1 MSAKKGKK
9 IKKEVSASVKDEEVK
24 EAETAEETA
33 ETVSEDIESE
43 EKKESEKEDAK
54 EESTEETVDAEA
66 SEDSEEEKDEEDPEE
81 ESEEESDED
90 SEEGEDEDEESDS
103 KPVAKK
109 DPIPAVMAVVI
120 VAIIVAAVLYY
131 VLPKVLV
138 PSFGY
143 TLEEFNARL
152 EESEISKKMQAQY
165 TTLTPQF
172 KAVDKESI
180 KEIWSIKGEIDA
192 AEQKRIEARF
202 KPFVKT
208 LAATEE
214 LEHILVEAN
223 TRVND
228 GQLTRMCIYCTY
240 DDQHMTMMMVHFG
253 AILGNF
259 MPDLTFNE
267 VVSLIM
273 ASANEANTEGLFY
286 VRGDIA
292 FKLAM
297 ENIGGQLYIKLEIVP
312 AKSLKPEKI
321 KTTIP
326 ASTTAAS
333 ETTAATS
340 AT

>member
-1 MSAKKGKK
+1 MSAKKDKK
-9 IKKEVSASVKDEEVK
+9 DKKEISGSVKDEEVK
-24 EAETAEETA
+24 AAETAEETV

-43 EKKESEKEDAK
+43 EK
-54 EESTEETVDAEA
+54 
-66 SEDSEEEKDEEDPEE
+66 E
-81 ESEEESDED
+81 ESE
-90 SEEGEDEDEESDS
+90 
-103 KPVAKK
+103 PQPAAKK
-109 DPIPAVMAVVI
+109 DPVPAVMAVVI
-120 VAIIVAAVLYY
+120 VAIILAAILYY

-143 TLEEFNARL
+143 TLDEFNTRL
-152 EESEISKKMQAQY
+152 DESEISKKMQAQY

-192 AEQKRIEARF
+192 AEQKRLEARF

-214 LEHILVEAN
+214 LENVLVEAN
-223 TRVND
+223 TRMND

-292 FKLAM
+292 YKLAL
-297 ENIGGQLYIKLEIVP
+297 ENIGGKLYIKLEIVP
-312 AKSLKPEKI
+312 AKSLKSEQI
-321 KTTIP
+321 KRTIP
-326 ASTTAAS
+326 VETTAAS
-333 ETTAATS
+333 ETTAAAPAS
-340 AT
+340 

>member
-9 IKKEVSASVKDEEVK
+9 VKKEVSVSVKEEEVK
-24 EAETAEETA
+24 AAEAAEETA

-43 EKKESEKEDAK
+43 EKEESEKEEAK
-54 EESTEETVDAEA
+54 EGSTEETVEAEA
-66 SEDSEEEKDEEDPEE
+66 SEDSEDKKDEED
-81 ESEEESDED
+81 SDEESDED
-90 SEEGEDEDEESDS
+90 SEEEEEDEDDESES
-103 KPVAKK
+103 EPVAKK

-131 VLPKVLV
+131 VLPKMLV

-143 TLEEFNARL
+143 TLEEFNTRL
-152 EESEISKKMQAQY
+152 ETSEISKRMQAQY

-192 AEQKRIEARF
+192 AEQKRLEARF

-292 FKLAM
+292 FKLAL
-297 ENIGGQLYIKLEIVP
+297 ENIGGQLYIKLEVVP

-326 ASTTAAS
+326 VTATAAS

>member
-9 IKKEVSASVKDEEVK
+9 INKEVSASVKDEEVK
-24 EAETAEETA
+24 AAEAAEETA

-43 EKKESEKEDAK
+43 EKEESEKEETK
-54 EESTEETVDAEA
+54 EGSTEETVDAEV
-66 SEDSEEEKDEEDPEE
+66 SDDSEEEKDEE
-81 ESEEESDED
+81 ESEEESDKD
-90 SEEGEDEDEESDS
+90 SEEGEDEDEDEESDS
-103 KPVAKK
+103 KPAAKK

-120 VAIIVAAVLYY
+120 VAIIIAAVLYY

-152 EESEISKKMQAQY
+152 EVSEISKKMQAQY
-165 TTLTPQF
+165 TSLTPQF

-240 DDQHMTMMMVHFG
+240 DDKHMTMMMVHFG

-297 ENIGGQLYIKLEIVP
+297 ENIGGQLYIKLEVVP

-321 KTTIP
+321 KSTIP
-326 ASTTAAS
+326 VSTTAAS

-340 AT
+340 AN

>member
-24 EAETAEETA
+24 AAEAAEETA

-43 EKKESEKEDAK
+43 EKKESEKEEAK

-66 SEDSEEEKDEEDPEE
+66 SEDSEEEKDEEDSDE
-81 ESEEESDED
+81 ESEDEED
-90 SEEGEDEDEESDS
+90 EDEDEESDS
-103 KPVAKK
+103 KPAAKK
-109 DPIPAVMAVVI
+109 DPIPAVMSVVI

-333 ETTAATS
+333 ETTAAAS

>member
-9 IKKEVSASVKDEEVK
+9 IKKEVSGSVKDEEVK
-24 EAETAEETA
+24 AAEAAEAAEETA

-43 EKKESEKEDAK
+43 EKKESEKEEAK

-66 SEDSEEEKDEEDPEE
+66 SEDSEEEKDEEDSDE
-81 ESEEESDED
+81 ESEDE
-90 SEEGEDEDEESDS
+90 EDEDEESDS
-103 KPVAKK
+103 KPAAKK

-120 VAIIVAAVLYY
+120 VAIIIAAVLYY

-152 EESEISKKMQAQY
+152 EVSEISKKMQAQY

-240 DDQHMTMMMVHFG
+240 DDKHMTMMMVHFG

-321 KTTIP
+321 KSTIP

-340 AT
+340 AA

>member
-9 IKKEVSASVKDEEVK
+9 DKKEISESVKDEEVK
-24 EAETAEETA
+24 AAETVEETA
-33 ETVSEDIESE
+33 ETISEDIESE
-43 EKKESEKEDAK
+43 EKEESEKEEAK
-54 EESTEETVDAEA
+54 AESTDETVETEA
-66 SEDSEEEKDEEDPEE
+66 SD
-81 ESEEESDED
+81 ESEEEESDDD
-90 SEEGEDEDEESDS
+90 SDEDEEDDDEEEAET
-103 KPVAKK
+103 KPAAKK
-109 DPIPAVMAVVI
+109 DPVPAVMAVVI
-120 VAIIVAAVLYY
+120 VAIIIAALLYY
-131 VLPKVLV
+131 ILPKVLV

-143 TLEEFNARL
+143 TLDEFNTRL
-152 EESEISKKMQAQY
+152 DESEISKKMQAQY

-180 KEIWSIKGEIDA
+180 KEIWSIKGEVDE

-214 LEHILVEAN
+214 LENVLVEAN
-223 TRVND
+223 TRMND

-292 FKLAM
+292 YKLAL
-297 ENIGGQLYIKLEIVP
+297 ENIGGKLYLKLEVVP
-312 AKSLKPEKI
+312 AKSLKPDRI

-326 ASTTAAS
+326 AQTTAAS

>member
-1 MSAKKGKK
+1 MSAKKDKK
-9 IKKEVSASVKDEEVK
+9 DKKEISGSVKDEEVK
-24 EAETAEETA
+24 AAETAEETV

-43 EKKESEKEDAK
+43 EK
-54 EESTEETVDAEA
+54 
-66 SEDSEEEKDEEDPEE
+66 E
-81 ESEEESDED
+81 ESE
-90 SEEGEDEDEESDS
+90 
-103 KPVAKK
+103 PQPAAKK
-109 DPIPAVMAVVI
+109 DPVPAVMAVVI
-120 VAIIVAAVLYY
+120 VAIILAAILYY

-143 TLEEFNARL
+143 TLDEFNTRL
-152 EESEISKKMQAQY
+152 DESEISKKMQAQY

-180 KEIWSIKGEIDA
+180 KEIWSIKGEVDE
-192 AEQKRIEARF
+192 AEQKRLEARF

-214 LEHILVEAN
+214 LENVLVEAN
-223 TRVND
+223 TRMND

-292 FKLAM
+292 YKLAL
-297 ENIGGQLYIKLEIVP
+297 ENIGGKLYIKLEIVP
-312 AKSLKPEKI
+312 AKSLKSEQI
-321 KTTIP
+321 KRTIP
-326 ASTTAAS
+326 VETTAAS
-333 ETTAATS
+333 ETTAAAPAS
-340 AT
+340 

>member
-24 EAETAEETA
+24 AAEAAEETA

-43 EKKESEKEDAK
+43 EKKESEKEEAK

-66 SEDSEEEKDEEDPEE
+66 SEDSEEEKDEEDSDE
-81 ESEEESDED
+81 ESEDE
-90 SEEGEDEDEESDS
+90 EDEDEESDS

-131 VLPKVLV
+131 VLPKMLV

-240 DDQHMTMMMVHFG
+240 DDKHMTMMMVHFG

-297 ENIGGQLYIKLEIVP
+297 ENIGGQLYIKLEVVP

>member
-9 IKKEVSASVKDEEVK
+9 INKEVSASLKDEEVK
-24 EAETAEETA
+24 AAEAAEETA

-43 EKKESEKEDAK
+43 EKEESEKEETK
-54 EESTEETVDAEA
+54 EGSTEETVDAEA
-66 SEDSEEEKDEEDPEE
+66 SDDSEEEKDEE
-81 ESEEESDED
+81 ESE
-90 SEEGEDEDEESDS
+90 EESDS

-152 EESEISKKMQAQY
+152 EVSEISKKMQAQY
-165 TTLTPQF
+165 TSLTPQF

-240 DDQHMTMMMVHFG
+240 DDKHMTMMMVHFG

-333 ETTAATS
+333 ETAATS